1 MLCILYGN
9 GNEISINLS
18 KLNYIRQEF
27 RCTLY
32 IYECKE
38 NPNTETLSLVSSEFN
53 AHYNCEY
60 FDHNK
65 YHQ

>member
-38 NPNTETLSLVSSEFN
+38 ESKHRNPFT
-53 AHYNCEY
+53 CI
-60 FDHNK
+60 
-65 YHQ
+65 